1 MCKFSAKMGNF
12 DFLSQICPKV
22 NLGLKNEKTNVGI
35 QITFLEILC
44 VTVLSQNGK
53 LLLFWPEI
61 AQKRI

>member
-1 MCKFSAKMGNF
+1 MGNF

-35 QITFLEILC
+35 QITILEILC

-53 LLLFWPEI
+53 LLLFWPEF